1 MLVAVRKQG
10 ARPHSAES
18 RSATCPTQRG
28 REFCA
33 FVRAAVTPLA
43 PSVAGTAQMRPC
55 RPDCRSAPGAAVS
68 LSERRLSLSAPVL
81 AAERLVASAPG
92 GRASGELRDA
102 TRPHTRYL
110 RRGGRGVESQRRSA
124 PLATRVSPVCTPVGA
139 PRHLSRPDRIDD
151 GAVRE
156 NRQLGAWTLS
166 LSRAVGLGEDRF
178 QAKQQRGS
186 RSCSVPNA
194 VRLSCHRMVRRSGMP
209 RHRRP
214 RPGFR
219 CGPFQVTSG
228 APGNP
233 GRPDADQLVLGGDDH
248 A

>member
-102 TRPHTRYL
+102 NRPHTRYL

-124 PLATRVSPVCTPVGA
+124 PLATRVSPGREPAEALVVGH
-139 PRHLSRPDRIDD
+139 PPER
-151 GAVRE
+151 
-156 NRQLGAWTLS
+156 RQ
-166 LSRAVGLGEDRF
+166 
-178 QAKQQRGS
+178 
-186 RSCSVPNA
+186 
-194 VRLSCHRMVRRSGMP
+194 
-209 RHRRP
+209 P
-214 RPGFR
+214 RPAR
-219 CGPFQVTSG
+219 LR
-228 APGNP
+228 PGLIRFP
-233 GRPDADQLVLGGDDH
+233 GRRRFLGMLVAGWGCVARGGGVLACGCRLDQRRHHRPVARWVGDTVL
-248 A
+248 